1 MSHLFDD
8 TMDDAWRHER
18 FIVTIQQRT
27 GIGWDKAERAAQA
40 TLETLAER
48 VSAGVARDLA
58 GDLPVAE
65 RRWLRPQGDAQPFD
79 PVTFV
84 RRVAEREQTDPA
96 TAEAH
101 VRAVFLA
108 LARLLTEHELGELVA
123 ELSKD
128 YGALLDP
135 TMEAA
140 ALPFDEV
147 VDRVQGRGGLDRHGA
162 ERALAA
168 VLETLAERIGGR
180 EADDLAAVL
189 PPELGSPLRRG
200 RDRTGGK
207 AQKMP
212 LDEFLQRIA
221 DREGVAPEDVLDHV
235 QAVFKTIREIV
246 PEKAWSHLLGQLPRD
261 WPDALAL
268 VPAPRHH

>member
-18 FIVTIQQRT
+18 FVVTIQQRA
-27 GIGWDKAERAAQA
+27 GIGWEKAERAAQA

-58 GDLPVAE
+58 GDLPEAE
-65 RRWLRPQGDAQPFD
+65 RRWLKPHGDAQPLD
-79 PVTFV
+79 PAAFV
-84 RRVAEREQTDPA
+84 RLVAEREETDPA

-108 LARLLTEHELGELVA
+108 LARLLTEHELRKLVA
-123 ELSKD
+123 ELPND
-128 YGALLDP
+128 YDELLGPVAQREALS
-135 TMEAA
+135 
-140 ALPFDEV
+140 FDEL

-168 VLETLAERIGGR
+168 ALETLAERIAGR

-189 PPELGSPLRRG
+189 PPELGAPLRRG

-212 LDEFLQRIA
+212 LDEFLHRIA
-221 DREGVAPEDVLDHV
+221 EREGVAPEDVLDHV

-261 WPDALAL
+261 WPDALAP
-268 VPAPRHH
+268 VPAPKHH

>member
-18 FIVTIQQRT
+18 FVVTIQQRT
-27 GIGWDKAERAAQA
+27 GIGWEKAERAAQA

-65 RRWLRPQGDAQPFD
+65 RRWLQPRGDAQPLD
-79 PVTFV
+79 PVAFV
-84 RRVAEREQTDPA
+84 RRVAEREETDPA

-108 LARLLTEHELGELVA
+108 LARLFTEHELGELVA
-123 ELSKD
+123 ELPKN
-128 YGALLDP
+128 YGALLGP
-135 TMEAA
+135 AVQREV
-140 ALPFDEV
+140 LPFDEL

-168 VLETLAERIGGR
+168 VLETLAERIAGR

-189 PPELGSPLRRG
+189 PPELGPPLRRG

-212 LDEFLQRIA
+212 LDEFLRSIA
-221 DREGVAPEDVLDHV
+221 DREGVASEDVLDHA

-261 WPDALAL
+261 WPDALA
-268 VPAPRHH
+268 PAPKHH

>member
-1 MSHLFDD
+1 
-8 TMDDAWRHER
+8 MDDAWRHER
-18 FIVTIQQRT
+18 FVVTIQQRT
-27 GIGWDKAERAAQA
+27 GIGWDKAERAARA

-65 RRWLRPQGDAQPFD
+65 RRWLQPRGDAQPLD
-79 PVTFV
+79 AVAFV
-84 RRVAEREQTDPA
+84 RRVAEREETDPA
-96 TAEAH
+96 TAEAR

-108 LARLLTEHELGELVA
+108 LARLLAEDVFGELVA
-123 ELSKD
+123 ELPKD
-128 YGALLDP
+128 YGGLLG
-135 TMEAA
+135 AA
-140 ALPFDEV
+140 VQREALPFDTL

-168 VLETLAERIGGR
+168 ALETLGERISGR

-189 PPELGSPLRRG
+189 PPELGAPLRRG

-212 LDEFLQRIA
+212 LDEFLHGIA

-235 QAVFKTIREIV
+235 QAVFKTIHEIV

-261 WPDALAL
+261 WPDALAP
-268 VPAPRHH
+268 VPAPKHH

>member
-1 MSHLFDD
+1 MSHPIDH

-18 FIVTIQQRT
+18 FVVTIEQRA

-58 GDLPVAE
+58 ARLPVAE
-65 RRWLRPQGDAQPFD
+65 RRWLRPQGDAQPLD
-79 PVTFV
+79 PVAFV
-84 RRVAEREQTDPA
+84 RRVAEREETDPA

-123 ELSKD
+123 ELTKNYD
-128 YGALLDP
+128 ALLGP
-135 TMEAA
+135 AVESE
-140 ALPFDEV
+140 ALPFDEL
-147 VDRVQGRGGLDRHGA
+147 VDRVQSRAGLDRHGA

-168 VLETLAERIGGR
+168 SLETLAERITGR
-180 EADDLAAVL
+180 EVDELAAEL
-189 PPELGSPLRRG
+189 PPELGSPLRSG

-212 LDEFLQRIA
+212 LDEFLHSIA
-221 DREGVAPEDVLDHV
+221 DREGVAPEDALDHA

-246 PEKAWSHLLGQLPRD
+246 PETTWSHLLNQLPRD
-261 WPDALAL
+261 WPDALAP
-268 VPAPRHH
+268 VPAPKHH

>member
-18 FIVTIQQRT
+18 FVVTIQQRT

-40 TLETLAER
+40 TLQTLAER

-58 GDLPVAE
+58 GGLPVAE
-65 RRWLRPQGDAQPFD
+65 RRWLQPQGDAQPLD
-79 PVTFV
+79 PVAFV
-84 RRVAEREQTDPA
+84 RRVAEREETDPA

-101 VRAVFLA
+101 VRAVFVA
-108 LARLLTEHELGELVA
+108 LGRLLTEHELGELAA
-123 ELSKD
+123 ELPKD
-128 YGALLDP
+128 YDALLGP
-135 TMEAA
+135 AVHGE
-140 ALPFDEV
+140 ALPFDEL
-147 VDRVQGRGGLDRHGA
+147 VDRVQGRAGLDRHGA

-168 VLETLAERIGGR
+168 VLETLAERIAGR

-200 RDRTGGK
+200 RDRAGGK
-207 AQKMP
+207 AQKLP
-212 LDEFLQRIA
+212 LGEFLHRIA
-221 DREGVAPEDVLDHV
+221 DREGVAPEDALEHA
-235 QAVFKTIREIV
+235 QAVFKTVREIV

-261 WPDALAL
+261 WPDALAP
-268 VPAPRHH
+268 VPAPKHH

>member
-1 MSHLFDD
+1 MSHPFDH

-18 FIVTIQQRT
+18 FVVTIQQRT

-58 GDLPVAE
+58 GRLPVAE
-65 RRWLRPQGDAQPFD
+65 RRWLQPRGDAQPLD
-79 PVTFV
+79 PVAFV
-84 RRVAEREQTDPA
+84 RRVAEREQTDPV

-108 LARLLTEHELGELVA
+108 LAR
-123 ELSKD
+123 
-128 YGALLDP
+128 
-135 TMEAA
+135 
-140 ALPFDEV
+140 
-147 VDRVQGRGGLDRHGA
+147 
-162 ERALAA
+162 
-168 VLETLAERIGGR
+168 RIGGR

-189 PPELGSPLRRG
+189 PPELGSPLRSG

-212 LDEFLQRIA
+212 LDEFLHSIA
-221 DREGVAPEDVLDHV
+221 AREGVAPEDVLDHA
-235 QAVFKTIREIV
+235 QAVFKTIHEIV
-246 PEKAWSHLLGQLPRD
+246 PETAWSHLLNQLPRD
-261 WPDALAL
+261 WPDALAP
-268 VPAPRHH
+268 VPAPKQH

>member
-8 TMDDAWRHER
+8 TTDDAWRHER
-18 FIVTIQQRT
+18 FVVTIQQRT

-65 RRWLRPQGDAQPFD
+65 RRWLQPQGDAQPFD
-79 PVTFV
+79 AVTFV

-123 ELSKD
+123 ELPKD

-140 ALPFDEV
+140 ALPFDEL

-162 ERALAA
+162 ERALGA
-168 VLETLAERIGGR
+168 VLETLAERIAGA
-180 EADDLAAVL
+180 EADALAAVL
-189 PPELGSPLRRG
+189 PPELGTPLRRG

-207 AQKMP
+207 AQKMT
-212 LDEFLQRIA
+212 LDEFLHTIA

-246 PEKAWSHLLGQLPRD
+246 PEEAWSHLLGQLPRD
-261 WPDALAL
+261 WPDALAP
-268 VPAPRHH
+268 VPAPKHH

>member
-1 MSHLFDD
+1 MSHLFND
-8 TMDDAWRHER
+8 TTDDAWRHER
-18 FIVTIQQRT
+18 FVVTIQQRT
-27 GIGWDKAERAAQA
+27 GIGWEKAERAAQA

-65 RRWLRPQGDAQPFD
+65 RRWLQPRGDAQPLD
-79 PVTFV
+79 PVAFV
-84 RRVAEREQTDPA
+84 RRVAEREETDPA

-108 LARLLTEHELGELVA
+108 LARLFTEHELGELVA
-123 ELSKD
+123 ELPKD
-128 YGALLDP
+128 YGALLGP
-135 TMEAA
+135 AVQREV
-140 ALPFDEV
+140 LPFDEV

-268 VPAPRHH
+268 VPAPKHH

>member
-8 TMDDAWRHER
+8 AMDDAWRHER
-18 FIVTIQQRT
+18 FVVTIQQRT

-58 GDLPVAE
+58 GRLPVAE
-65 RRWLRPQGDAQPFD
+65 RRWLQPQGDAQPLD
-79 PVTFV
+79 PVAFV
-84 RRVAEREQTDPA
+84 RRVAEREETDPA

-123 ELSKD
+123 ELPKNYD
-128 YGALLDP
+128 ALLGP
-135 TMEAA
+135 AVPRE
-140 ALPFDEV
+140 ALPFDEL
-147 VDRVQGRGGLDRHGA
+147 VDRVQSRAGLDRHGA

-168 VLETLAERIGGR
+168 ALETLAERIAGR
-180 EADDLAAVL
+180 EADELAAVL

-212 LDEFLQRIA
+212 LDEFLHSIA
-221 DREGVAPEDVLDHV
+221 DREGVAPEDALDHA

-246 PEKAWSHLLGQLPRD
+246 PETAWSHLLDQLPRD
-261 WPDALAL
+261 WRDALAP
-268 VPAPRHH
+268 VPAPKHH

>member
-1 MSHLFDD
+1 MSHLFND

-18 FIVTIQQRT
+18 FVVTIQQTT

-65 RRWLRPQGDAQPFD
+65 RRWLQPQGDAQP
-79 PVTFV
+79 
-84 RRVAEREQTDPA
+84 
-96 TAEAH
+96 
-101 VRAVFLA
+101 
-108 LARLLTEHELGELVA
+108 
-123 ELSKD
+123 
-128 YGALLDP
+128 LDP
-135 TMEAA
+135 
-140 ALPFDEV
+140 
-147 VDRVQGRGGLDRHGA
+147 
-162 ERALAA
+162 
-168 VLETLAERIGGR
+168 
-180 EADDLAAVL
+180 
-189 PPELGSPLRRG
+189 G

-212 LDEFLQRIA
+212 LDEFLHSVA

-246 PEKAWSHLLGQLPRD
+246 PEKTWSHLLAQLPHD
-261 WPDALAL
+261 WTDALA
-268 VPAPRHH
+268 PAPAPKHH